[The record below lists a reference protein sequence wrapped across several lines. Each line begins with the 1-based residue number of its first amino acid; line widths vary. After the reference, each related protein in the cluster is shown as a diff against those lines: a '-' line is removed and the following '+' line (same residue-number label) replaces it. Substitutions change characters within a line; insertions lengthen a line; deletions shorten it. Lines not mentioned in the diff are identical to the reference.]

1 MKIAIASSGH
11 IPSQWA
17 HSINIVKHANAFLKL
32 GHEIELISVKR
43 FKEDQLLKKISNI
56 YNWYG
61 VDILP
66 IKYFKDNSIFYFKEK
81 KYLKIILKLAN
92 YFLPEFLKRAFDP
105 EKKISQYIKLKNF
118 DLCFARTYNV
128 VKYNIENKIPT
139 ILETHNSSPKK
150 IKNLKELLN
159 LSQSKYFLGLVTIHD
174 KLKENFLKLGVP
186 KEKLLVLEDAVD
198 LEKFDLVSDN
208 IEINR
213 KKLSI
218 PLNKTIVMYCGSLKA
233 GKGINL
239 ILNSAKKLER
249 KNDILFYIIGGDE
262 NDINYWKNFNGINYN
277 NVIFKSFVEGFQV
290 PQYLK
295 SANILFMPY
304 ETKNNFNSVM
314 DLETTSPI
322 KLFEYMA
329 SKKPIITSNI
339 ETIKKVLKNRESGIL
354 VDGKFENVILDLLV
368 DDKLCSKISSQAYQN
383 VKNYTYNKRCTTIL
397 NAFHKN

>member
-61 VDILP
+61 IDILP

-105 EKKISQYIKLKNF
+105 EKKISQYIKSKNF

-397 NAFHKN
+397 NVFYKN

>member
-1 MKIAIASSGH
+1 MKIAIASNGH

-17 HSINIVKHANAFLKL
+17 HSINTVKHANAFLKL
-32 GHEIELISVKR
+32 GHEIELLSVKR
-43 FKEDQLLKKISNI
+43 FEEDQLLKKNLNI

-66 IKYFKDNSIFYFKEK
+66 IKYFKDNSIFYFQEK
-81 KYLKIILKLAN
+81 KFFKSILKLTN
-92 YFLPEFLKRAFDP
+92 YFLPKFLKRSLDP
-105 EKKISQYIKLKNF
+105 EKKISQYIKSKNF

-139 ILETHNSSPKK
+139 ILETHSSSPEK
-150 IKNLKELLN
+150 IKNLIEVLN
-159 LSQSKYFLGLVTIHD
+159 LSRSKYFLGLVTIHD

-208 IEINR
+208 IEKNR

-218 PLNKTIVMYCGSLKA
+218 PLSKIVVMYCGSLKV
-233 GKGINL
+233 GKGISS
-239 ILNSAKKLER
+239 ILKTAKKLEN
-249 KNDILFYIIGGDE
+249 KNDILFYIIGGNEDE
-262 NDINYWKNFNGINYN
+262 INFWKNFNGLNYR

-304 ETKNNFNSVM
+304 ETNNNFNGVM

-339 ETIKKVLKNRESGIL
+339 KTIKKVLKNHESGIL
-354 VDGKFENVILDLLV
+354 VDDKFENVILDLLV
-368 DDKLCSKISSQAYQN
+368 DDKLCSKISSQAYQK

-397 NAFHKN
+397 NVFHKN

>member
-1 MKIAIASSGH
+1 MKIAVVSNGH

-17 HSINIVKHANAFLKL
+17 HSINIVKHANAFSKL
-32 GHEIELISVKR
+32 GHEIELLSVKR

-56 YNWYG
+56 YSWYG
-61 VDILP
+61 IDILP

-81 KYLKIILKLAN
+81 KFLKIILKLAN
-92 YFLPEFLKRAFDP
+92 LFLPKFFQQIVDP
-105 EKKISQYIKLKNF
+105 EKKISQYIRSKNF

-139 ILETHNSSPKK
+139 ILETHNSSPKN
-150 IKNLKELLN
+150 IKNLIELLN

-239 ILNSAKKLER
+239 ILNSAKKLEC

-304 ETKNNFNSVM
+304 ETKNNYNSVM

-368 DDKLCSKISSQAYQN
+368 DDKLCSKISSKAYQN

-397 NAFHKN
+397 KAFHKN